1 MSGSPSS
8 NTDKRLI
15 LVVGGTGAQGIA
27 VIDALLEP
35 SPDGTPSPYAIRVL
49 TRNTEGR
56 RAKELQEKGV
66 ELAVGKLKLSLMPLP
81 ISFRCDD

>member
-1 MSGSPSS
+1 MSGPYSS
-8 NTDKRLI
+8 NTDKKLI

-35 SPDGTPSPYAIRVL
+35 SSDGTPSPYAIRVL

-56 RAKELQEKGV
+56 RAKELQAKGV
-66 ELAVGKLKLSLMPLP
+66 ELAVGKHSLL
-81 ISFRCDD
+81 